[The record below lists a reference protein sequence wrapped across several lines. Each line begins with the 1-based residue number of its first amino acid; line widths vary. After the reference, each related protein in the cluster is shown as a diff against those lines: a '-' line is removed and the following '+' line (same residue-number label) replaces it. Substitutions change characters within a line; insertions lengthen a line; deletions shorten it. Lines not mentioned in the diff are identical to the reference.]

1 MENITKSIENLN
13 MPNHKTYKGT
23 TNDELEQLRKR
34 LGGE

>member
-1 MENITKSIENLN
+1 
-13 MPNHKTYKGT
+13 MPNHLKMRMTKLKGT